1 MASCLGIYIDKNII
15 KYAKITKS
23 KSELKVDAFGIKI
36 YSNLQDTLEQ
46 ILSETFSFK
55 DPISVNITDEMY
67 NYFYMSDLLNKKDL
81 GKAIDTAFESLCV
94 DKQFNPNALEARYT
108 IVNDQNDKSKIKVIH
123 VSENK
128 MKINKVLQDFDGKRL
143 ENITPIALT
152 IPNIAPTHEKE
163 NALIVNIEDI
173 TNVTTLVGAKIY
185 DVQNIPVGAA
195 QILDTINSK
204 ENSYL
209 KAYEICKN
217 TTIYTMEGKDLQE
230 QESKYLEDI
239 VPTLYSIA
247 SQVKEIIAAS
257 LFKINKVY
265 ITGTASVINN
275 IDLYFEEILGGVE
288 CEILKPF
295 FIEDSPKVNM
305 KDYIEVNSAI
315 SLALQGLEFG
325 LKNIN
330 FNKKS
335 FGEQLKAA
343 LSSDITF
350 GKSKGKDNG
359 KSKINININL
369 NSPKVKQWIM
379 RDFAGVLILLVVY
392 AGIASYINYELEA
405 KQKSLDETKND
416 INKQISLINSD
427 KSKIDAKTS
436 EYSTL
441 VTNLQNASDE
451 VNDKNAYKNAITTLL
466 SEIMYVI
473 PKEVQLT
480 SIENPSGKKII
491 INAQSAKYEQ
501 LAYFKALLK
510 SKAVLEPTSVVSSEA
525 TKDNSVV
532 KIVIEGELPWKIFW
546 FQ

>member
-247 SQVKEIIAAS
+247 NQVKEIIAAS

-265 ITGTASVINN
+265 LTGTASVINN

-315 SLALQGLEFG
+315 ALALQGLEFG

-532 KIVIEGELPWKIFW
+532 KIVIEGELP
-546 FQ
+546 

>member
-15 KYAKITKS
+15 KYAKITKG

-46 ILSETFSFK
+46 IISETFSFK
-55 DPISVNITDEMY
+55 DSISVNITDEMY

-81 GKAIDTAFESLCV
+81 GKAIDTAFESLCI

-128 MKINKVLQDFDGKRL
+128 MKVNKVLQDFDGKRL

-335 FGEQLKAA
+335 FVEQLKAA

-359 KSKINININL
+359 KSKININL
-369 NSPKVKQWIM
+369 NSPKIKQWIM

-392 AGIASYINYELEA
+392 VGITSYINYELEA

-532 KIVIEGELPWKIFW
+532 KIVIEGELP
-546 FQ
+546 

>member
-1 MASCLGIYIDKNII
+1 MASGLGIYLDKNII

-81 GKAIDTAFESLCV
+81 GRAIDTAFESLCV

>member
-359 KSKINININL
+359 KSKININL

-532 KIVIEGELPWKIFW
+532 KIVIEGELP
-546 FQ
+546 

>member
-265 ITGTASVINN
+265 LTGTASVINN

-335 FGEQLKAA
+335 LGEQLKAA

-532 KIVIEGELPWKIFW
+532 KIVIEGELP
-546 FQ
+546 

>member
-265 ITGTASVINN
+265 LTGTASVINN

-359 KSKINININL
+359 KSKININFNL

-532 KIVIEGELPWKIFW
+532 KIVIEGELP
-546 FQ
+546 

>member
-247 SQVKEIIAAS
+247 NQVKEIIAAS

-532 KIVIEGELPWKIFW
+532 KIVIEGELP
-546 FQ
+546 

>member
-230 QESKYLEDI
+230 QESEYLEDI

-265 ITGTASVINN
+265 LTGTASVINN

-532 KIVIEGELPWKIFW
+532 KIVIEGELP
-546 FQ
+546 